1 MVSTLSRQGRGKR
14 ILVLLATVIVPLVLA
29 ITASA
34 VYFYI
39 LAYPW
44 VVIRGVVEA
53 YISPLSTR
61 ITYMGIP
68 VRDPG
73 VESSMALTLILGLL
87 VIAVNMLV
95 GISHL
100 PFMSYRVRGSL
111 AYTAI
116 VVSFIYSFVIVP
128 QMFNRIEGFIDDL
141 GISTSGEIRTEAG
154 SGIIVYGRID
164 VTVMNPVFLGYA
176 AFLFTLV
183 SVVYVFYEL
192 YTRL

>member
-1 MVSTLSRQGRGKR
+1 MDFTLSRQGKGRR
-14 ILVLLATVIVPLVLA
+14 VLVLITTVIVPLVLA

-44 VVIRGVVEA
+44 VVVRGVVEA

-68 VRDPG
+68 VRDPS

-111 AYTAI
+111 AYTVI

-141 GISTSGEIRTEAG
+141 GISTSGEIRAEAG
-154 SGIIVYGRID
+154 SGIIVYGHID

-176 AFLFTLV
+176 AFLFTLI